1 MQLCNGPNLSLL
13 DKKKFIY
20 FFIECYSAERVF
32 MPFKNATYFFLL
44 PKHWKLHFH
53 SNNTK
58 KRGKVSFQLI
68 HNLILFF

>member
-1 MQLCNGPNLSLL
+1 MVLIYHYLTKKNLFIFLL
-13 DKKKFIY
+13 NVTVL
-20 FFIECYSAERVF
+20 ERVF